1 MYEVVRACLRREA
14 AQLRFA
20 PRRPRLYAGLTCAV
34 FLIWALLGYL
44 LPEQQWDR
52 DRDGA
57 WRGYKGRSSYCE
69 SIRHTPKNHP
79 HDPAPNVTGLGM
91 FMAQP
96 ANALSNYCFVVYGF
110 VLAALFCGDVL
121 RRTRRTSVTA
131 AVVPDA
137 GHEAAKAADREAAE
151 AATVATMAAAS
162 SLTVHPRNNIFF
174 FPLWTLALAICLA
187 LLGITSFLYHA
198 SLTHLAQTL
207 DVAAIYW
214 GLTVMGSANLSKFFI
229 LIPNVTCRWWCN
241 MMMLVLSAC
250 VGSPLLFE
258 YKKKMNST
266 EMLVILVLTN
276 VGLMTLHWLLFRAK
290 VAVSWKWMGLSAVS
304 LALAAYFR
312 QGEVD
317 KWGMPCDPESFF
329 QGHSMWHFL
338 TATSFFQAYMF
349 MRSERHKVED
359 GGGVRPENVG
369 VFGWMRGCCCC
380 GGGGGGGGNG
390 SSQAGAGGGASGAA
404 VASSKGY
411 PVRCGDVEMA
421 ETKESSKEGEDE
433 SKVAAQ
439 VV

>member
-1 MYEVVRACLRREA
+1 MQPCTSASRTSMMMHAFWYASSVVKYGTTGIAFPAEKRSATKPNISASWNSTRSQRPSMKSVKLTKEREVSSACMEMMQR
-14 AQLRFA
+14 
-20 PRRPRLYAGLTCAV
+20 T
-34 FLIWALLGYL
+34 
-44 LPEQQWDR
+44 
-52 DRDGA
+52 
-57 WRGYKGRSSYCE
+57 
-69 SIRHTPKNHP
+69 KN
-79 HDPAPNVTGLGM
+79 PA
-91 FMAQP
+91 
-96 ANALSNYCFVVYGF
+96 S
-110 VLAALFCGDVL
+110 
-121 RRTRRTSVTA
+121 RRTCRLT
-131 AVVPDA
+131 
-137 GHEAAKAADREAAE
+137 E
-151 AATVATMAAAS
+151 TVALALRAAAS
-162 SLTVHPRNNIFF
+162 CSSVMP
-174 FPLWTLALAICLA
+174 A